1 MWKAIGNLAVDEGA
15 LVSVYL
21 RTAEP
26 GEVGSQSGVYVFG
39 RRLSPVHG
47 EDTWERG
54 EQVIRVLG

>member
-1 MWKAIGNLAVDEGA
+1 MALIGYLAVDEGD

-26 GEVGSQSGVYVFG
+26 GELGSQSGIYVFG
-39 RRLSPVHG
+39 SRLSPGHG

-54 EQVIRVLG
+54 EQAIRVLG